1 VSKKRGSWVARIAVL
16 IGLVSLLGFSVTPM
30 VSAVLEA
37 RQSNPPDAR
46 ASAEAAEQEN
56 KADLEDRARGYELV
70 LQREPDNETALLGL
84 LQIKLQLNDIKGT
97 VEPLE
102 KLAQLNPQDTR
113 YKVLLAQTRQYTGDR
128 EGAAQ
133 TYRNILTAQPGNV
146 QALEGLSA
154 LLVDEGRPEAAI
166 GLLEDTL
173 KTAPQANQVDPKSVD
188 VTSVRVLL
196 GGVYAK
202 QQRYEDALQ
211 AYNKAIEADNKDF
224 RPLVGKAIVLKQQGK
239 IEDARPLF
247 DKALALAPAQY
258 KDQIQ
263 VQLEEL
269 EAASAE
275 APSPEAASPE
285 TEENSSAPE

>member
-1 VSKKRGSWVARIAVL
+1 MSKKRGSWLARIAVL
-16 IGLVSLLGFSVTPM
+16 VGLVGLLGFSVTPM

-37 RQSNPPDAR
+37 RQSNAPEDR
-46 ASAEAAEQEN
+46 TSAESAQQEN
-56 KADLEDRARGYELV
+56 KAELADRARGYELV

-97 VEPLE
+97 LEPLE

-173 KTAPQANQVDPKSVD
+173 KTAPLANQADPKSMD

-211 AYNKAIEADNKDF
+211 AYNKAIEADVKDF
-224 RPLVGKAIVLKQQGK
+224 RPIVGKAIVLKQQGK
-239 IEDARPLF
+239 IDEARPLF

-263 VQLEEL
+263 VQLEQL
-269 EAASAE
+269 DASSA
-275 APSPEAASPE
+275 EAASPE
-285 TEENSSAPE
+285 AVSPEDADNSSAPE

>member
-1 VSKKRGSWVARIAVL
+1 
-16 IGLVSLLGFSVTPM
+16 
-30 VSAVLEA
+30 
-37 RQSNPPDAR
+37 
-46 ASAEAAEQEN
+46 
-56 KADLEDRARGYELV
+56 
-70 LQREPDNETALLGL
+70 
-84 LQIKLQLNDIKGT
+84 
-97 VEPLE
+97 
-102 KLAQLNPQDTR
+102 
-113 YKVLLAQTRQYTGDR
+113 QYTGDR

-133 TYRNILTAQPGNV
+133 TYRNILTSTPGNV

-173 KTAPQANQVDPKSVD
+173 STAPQANQVEPKSVD

-196 GGVYAK
+196 GGVYAQ

-211 AYNKAIEADNKDF
+211 VYNKAIEADNKDF

-269 EAASAE
+269 DAPSAQT
-275 APSPEAASPE
+275 ASPEAASPE
-285 TEENSSAPE
+285 DSEPSSESE

>member
-1 VSKKRGSWVARIAVL
+1 MSKKRGSWMARIAVL
-16 IGLVSLLGFSVTPM
+16 VGLVGLLGFSVTPM

-37 RQSNPPDAR
+37 RQSSPPDAR

-133 TYRNILTAQPGNV
+133 TYRNILTSTPGNV

-173 KTAPQANQVDPKSVD
+173 STAPQANQVEPKSVD

-196 GGVYAK
+196 GGVYAQ

-211 AYNKAIEADNKDF
+211 VYNKAIEADNKDF

-269 EAASAE
+269 DAPSAQT
-275 APSPEAASPE
+275 ASPEAASPE
-285 TEENSSAPE
+285 DSEPSSESE

>member
-1 VSKKRGSWVARIAVL
+1 MSQKRGSWLARIAVL
-16 IGLVSLLGFSVTPM
+16 IGLVGLLGFSVTPM

-37 RQSNPPDAR
+37 RQSSPPDAKT
-46 ASAEAAEQEN
+46 AAEDTQRQ
-56 KADLEDRARGYELV
+56 KQSDLEDRARGYELV
-70 LQREPDNETALLGL
+70 LQREPDNQTALLGL
-84 LQIKLQLNDIKGT
+84 LQIKLELNDIKGT

-102 KLAQLNPQDTR
+102 KLAALNPQETR
-113 YKVLLAQTRQYTGDR
+113 YQVLLAQTRQYTGDR

-133 TYRNILTAQPGNV
+133 TYRNILTAQPGNL

-154 LLVDEGRPEAAI
+154 LLIDEGRPEAAI
-166 GLLEDTL
+166 GLLEDAL
-173 KTAPQANQVDPKSVD
+173 KTAPQANQVEPKSVD

-211 AYNKAIEADNKDF
+211 AYNKAIEADSKDF
-224 RPLVGKAIVLKQQGK
+224 RPVFGKAKVLKQQGK

-258 KDQIQ
+258 KDPIQ
-263 VQLEEL
+263 VEIESLQ
-269 EAASAE
+269 ASSAE
-275 APSPEAASPE
+275 PQTSEGAED
-285 TEENSSAPE
+285 SSTSE

>member
-1 VSKKRGSWVARIAVL
+1 VSKKRGNWLARIAVL
-16 IGLVSLLGFSVTPM
+16 IGLVGLLGFSVTPM

-37 RQSNPPDAR
+37 RQSSPPDAR
-46 ASAEAAEQEN
+46 ASAEAAAQEN
-56 KADLEDRARGYELV
+56 KEELEDRARGYELV

-173 KTAPQANQVDPKSVD
+173 KTAPQANQVNPKSVD
-188 VTSVRVLL
+188 ITSVRVLL

-224 RPLVGKAIVLKQQGK
+224 RPIFGKAKVLKQQGK

-247 DKALALAPAQY
+247 DKALAIAPDQY

-263 VQLEEL
+263 VELEEL
-269 EAASAE
+269 EAPSAE
-275 APSPEAASPE
+275 SASPE
-285 TEENSSAPE
+285 NAENSPAPE